1 MNNVLNDKN
10 GNILNPK
17 IPRYESRGIVVTLQ
31 NTQNISRGVS
41 TVNFSNSNSDNEY
54 FKLNTST
61 HKIEVL
67 KDCTAL
73 ISGNCFVDGA
83 EGDGYCWGKIFINE
97 YIQTSQLERII
108 NRDYV
113 NTSIPSKVVNLKSG
127 SEVYMKLDYA
137 CSSGNPKI
145 RAQADTTFLSVV
157 KI

>member
-1 MNNVLNDKN
+1 MNNTLNDKN

-17 IPRYESRGIVVTLQ
+17 IPRYESRGIVATLQ
-31 NTQNISRGVS
+31 NAQNISRGVY

-67 KDCTAL
+67 KDCMAL
-73 ISGNCFVDGA
+73 ISGNCFIDGA
-83 EGDGYCWGKIFINE
+83 GGDGYCWGEIFVNK
-97 YIQTSQLERII
+97 YVQTSQLERII

-113 NTSIPSKVVNLKSG
+113 NTSIPAKIVNLKVG
-127 SEVYMKLDYA
+127 NEVYMKMDYA
-137 CSSGNPKI
+137 SSAGNPKI
-145 RAQADTTFLSVV
+145 RAQADTTFLSIV

>member
-1 MNNVLNDKN
+1 MNNTLNDKN

-31 NTQNISRGVS
+31 NTQNISQGVYL
-41 TVNFSNSNSDNEY
+41 VNFSNSNSDNEY
-54 FKLNTST
+54 FKLNNST

-67 KDCTAL
+67 KDCMAL

-83 EGDGYCWGKIFINE
+83 VGDGYCWAEIFVNE
-97 YIQTSQLERII
+97 YVQTSQLERII

-113 NTSIPSKVVNLKSG
+113 NTSVPAKIVNLKAG
-127 SEVYMKLDYA
+127 NEVYMKLDYA
-137 CSSGNPKI
+137 SSDGNPKI
-145 RAQADTTFLSVV
+145 RAQADTTFLSIV